1 MNYDGKFGTVDNDNE
16 NALDNL
22 FIKTDAPDLADTDDV
37 LETPI
42 LVIDMDDLD
51 KRTLARATDIT
62 NKLAA
67 YYFDQ
72 RYIDNHPYVTS
83 KITQEID
90 NIRRLLK
97 MLSVNEKAQDTLI
110 LSIASNAAKGTLYT
124 SLTSLQNSMLSMQSQ
139 LNTLTA
145 NLENI
150 FKEMQEN
157 CDKTFQEKDKE
168 QSEDGSMVVRG
179 SRDFIKQIEQSLLAN
194 ENKVQDAKTDDLDA
208 IEIAKVIGDNVI
220 FNKNS

>member
-1 MNYDGKFGTVDNDNE
+1 MNYDGKFGTIDNDNE

-110 LSIASNAAKGTLYT
+110 LSITSNASKGTLYT

-157 CDKTFQEKDKE
+157 CDKTFQEKEKE

-194 ENKVQDAKTDDLDA
+194 ENKVQDTKTDDLDA
-208 IEIAKVIGDNVI
+208 IEIAKVMGE
-220 FNKNS
+220 

>member
-1 MNYDGKFGTVDNDNE
+1 MNYEGKFGTEDPQDKGD
-16 NALDNL
+16 ALENL
-22 FIKTDAPDLADTDDV
+22 FIKSNAPDLADTDEA
-37 LETPI
+37 LQTPMLI
-42 LVIDMDDLD
+42 IDMDELD
-51 KRTLARATDIT
+51 KKTLERATLII

-110 LSIASNAAKGTLYT
+110 MSIAGNMAKGTLYS
-124 SLTSLQNSMLSMQSQ
+124 SLTSLQNSMLQMQSQ
-139 LNTLTA
+139 LNSLTA

-150 FKEMQEN
+150 FKEMQDN
-157 CDKTFQEKDKE
+157 CDKTFQEKEKE
-168 QSEDGSMVVRG
+168 TSEDGSMVVRG
-179 SRDFIKQIEQSLLAN
+179 SRDFIKEITNSLTGMKIQSKEES
-194 ENKVQDAKTDDLDA
+194 ENQST
-208 IEIAKVIGDNVI
+208 EIINQT
-220 FNKNS
+220 N

>member
-110 LSIASNAAKGTLYT
+110 LSITSNAAKGTLYT

-157 CDKTFQEKDKE
+157 CDKTFQEKEKE

-194 ENKVQDAKTDDLDA
+194 ENKVQDTKTDDLDA
-208 IEIAKVIGDNVI
+208 IEIAKVI
-220 FNKNS
+220 SE

>member
-1 MNYDGKFGTVDNDNE
+1 MNYDGKFGTMDNDNE

-194 ENKVQDAKTDDLDA
+194 ENKVQDTKTDDLDA
-208 IEIAKVIGDNVI
+208 IEIAKVIGE
-220 FNKNS
+220 

>member
-110 LSIASNAAKGTLYT
+110 LSITSNASKGTLYT

-157 CDKTFQEKDKE
+157 CDKTFQEKEKE

-208 IEIAKVIGDNVI
+208 IEIAKVIGE
-220 FNKNS
+220 

>member
-1 MNYDGKFGTVDNDNE
+1 MNYEGKFGTQDPQDNE

-22 FIKTDAPDLADTDDV
+22 FIKTDAPDLTDTDDV

-208 IEIAKVIGDNVI
+208 IEIAKVIGE
-220 FNKNS
+220 

>member
-1 MNYDGKFGTVDNDNE
+1 MNYDGKFGTIDNDNE

-110 LSIASNAAKGTLYT
+110 LSIASNASKGTLYT

-179 SRDFIKQIEQSLLAN
+179 SRDFIKQIEQSLLEN
-194 ENKVQDAKTDDLDA
+194 ENKVQDIKTDDLDA
-208 IEIAKVIGDNVI
+208 LEIAKVIGE
-220 FNKNS
+220 

>member
-1 MNYDGKFGTVDNDNE
+1 MNYEGKFGTQDPQDKDSALNDIFLKSE
-16 NALDNL
+16 
-22 FIKTDAPDLADTDDV
+22 APDLQDSDEA
-37 LETPI
+37 LESPI
-42 LVIDMDDLD
+42 FLIDMDEVD
-51 KRTLARATDIT
+51 KRTLERATDIT

-72 RYIDNHPYVTS
+72 KYIDNHPYITS
-83 KITQEID
+83 KIMQEID

-110 LSIASNAAKGTLYT
+110 LSITGNSAKGTLYS
-124 SLTSLQNSMLSMQSQ
+124 SLTSLQNSMLQMQAQ
-139 LNTLTA
+139 LNQLTA

-168 QSEDGSMVVRG
+168 ESEDGSLVVRG
-179 SRDFIKQIEQSLLAN
+179 SRDFIKQIENSLKSAAN
-194 ENKVQDAKTDDLDA
+194 NNTEVKSEVKT
-208 IEIAKVIGDNVI
+208 V
-220 FNKNS
+220 S

>member
-110 LSIASNAAKGTLYT
+110 LSITSNASKGTLYT

-157 CDKTFQEKDKE
+157 CDKTFQEKEKE
-168 QSEDGSMVVRG
+168 QLEDGSMVVRG

-194 ENKVQDAKTDDLDA
+194 ENKVQDTKTDDLDA
-208 IEIAKVIGDNVI
+208 IEIAKVMGE
-220 FNKNS
+220 

>member
-1 MNYDGKFGTVDNDNE
+1 MNYEGKFGTQDPQDKDSALNDIFLKSE
-16 NALDNL
+16 
-22 FIKTDAPDLADTDDV
+22 APDLQDSDEA
-37 LETPI
+37 LESPI
-42 LVIDMDDLD
+42 FLIDMDEVD
-51 KRTLARATDIT
+51 KRTMERATDIT

-72 RYIDNHPYVTS
+72 KYIDNHPYITS
-83 KITQEID
+83 KIMQEID

-110 LSIASNAAKGTLYT
+110 LSITGNSAKGTLYS
-124 SLTSLQNSMLSMQSQ
+124 SLTSLQNSMLQMQAQ

-168 QSEDGSMVVRG
+168 ESEDGSMVVRG
-179 SRDFIKQIEQSLLAN
+179 SRDFIKQIENSLKSGQNITVNQQS
-194 ENKVQDAKTDDLDA
+194 ETVQA
-208 IEIAKVIGDNVI
+208 
-220 FNKNS
+220 

>member
-110 LSIASNAAKGTLYT
+110 LSIASNASKGTLYT

-157 CDKTFQEKDKE
+157 CDKTFQEKEKE

-194 ENKVQDAKTDDLDA
+194 ENKVQDTKTDDLDA
-208 IEIAKVIGDNVI
+208 IEIAKVI
-220 FNKNS
+220 SE

>member
-110 LSIASNAAKGTLYT
+110 LSIASNASKGTLYT

-157 CDKTFQEKDKE
+157 CDKTFQEKEKE

-194 ENKVQDAKTDDLDA
+194 ENKVQDIKTDDLDA
-208 IEIAKVIGDNVI
+208 IEIAKVMGE
-220 FNKNS
+220 

>member
-1 MNYDGKFGTVDNDNE
+1 MNYEGKFGTVDPQE
-16 NALDNL
+16 EGNALDNL
-22 FIKTDAPDLADTDDV
+22 FLKSEAPDLVDTDEA

-42 LVIDMDDLD
+42 LVIDMDELD

-62 NKLAA
+62 EKLAA

-72 RYIDNHPYVTS
+72 KYIDNHPYITS

-110 LSIASNAAKGTLYT
+110 LSITGNSAKGTLYT
-124 SLTSLQNSMLSMQSQ
+124 SLTSLQNSMLQMQSQ

-150 FKEMQEN
+150 FKEMQDN

-168 QSEDGSMVVRG
+168 QGEDGTYTVRG
-179 SRDFIKQIEQSLLAN
+179 SRDFIKEIQRSLQASSSTEQTP
-194 ENKVQDAKTDDLDA
+194 EQKV
-208 IEIAKVIGDNVI
+208 V
-220 FNKNS
+220 NS

>member
-110 LSIASNAAKGTLYT
+110 LSITSNAAKGTLYT

-157 CDKTFQEKDKE
+157 CDKTFQEKEKE

-194 ENKVQDAKTDDLDA
+194 ENKGQDVKTDDLDA
-208 IEIAKVIGDNVI
+208 VEIAKVIGE
-220 FNKNS
+220 

>member
-51 KRTLARATDIT
+51 KRTLGRATDIT

-110 LSIASNAAKGTLYT
+110 LSIASNASKGTLYT

-194 ENKVQDAKTDDLDA
+194 ENKVQDTKTDDLDA
-208 IEIAKVIGDNVI
+208 IEIAKVIGE
-220 FNKNS
+220 

>member
-110 LSIASNAAKGTLYT
+110 LSITSNASKGTLYT

-157 CDKTFQEKDKE
+157 CDKTFQEKEKE

-194 ENKVQDAKTDDLDA
+194 ENKVQDIKTDDLDA
-208 IEIAKVIGDNVI
+208 IEIAKVIGE
-220 FNKNS
+220 

>member
-1 MNYDGKFGTVDNDNE
+1 MNYDGKFGTIDNDNE

-194 ENKVQDAKTDDLDA
+194 ENKVQEVKTDDLDA
-208 IEIAKVIGDNVI
+208 IEIAKVIGE
-220 FNKNS
+220 

>member
-1 MNYDGKFGTVDNDNE
+1 MNYEGKFGTVDPQE
-16 NALDNL
+16 EGNALDNL
-22 FIKTDAPDLADTDDV
+22 FIKSDAPDLADTDEV

-97 MLSVNEKAQDTLI
+97 MLSVNEKAQDSLI
-110 LSIASNAAKGTLYT
+110 LSITSNAAKGTLYT

-139 LNTLTA
+139 LNSLTEK
-145 NLENI
+145 LENI

-157 CDKTFQEKDKE
+157 CDKTFQEKEKE

-179 SRDFIKQIEQSLLAN
+179 SRDFIKQIEQSLIAASKETKKD
-194 ENKVQDAKTDDLDA
+194 ENKSMTDAELDA
-208 IEIAKVIGDNVI
+208 IEYAKIIG
-220 FNKNS
+220 

>member
-1 MNYDGKFGTVDNDNE
+1 MINMNYDGKFGTIDNDNE

-110 LSIASNAAKGTLYT
+110 LSITSNASKGTLYT

-194 ENKVQDAKTDDLDA
+194 ENKVQDVKTDDLDA
-208 IEIAKVIGDNVI
+208 IEIAKVIGE
-220 FNKNS
+220 

>member
-1 MNYDGKFGTVDNDNE
+1 MNYEGKYGTVDTQEESNT
-16 NALDNL
+16 LDNL
-22 FIKTDAPDLADTDDV
+22 FLKSEAPDLQDTDDA

-42 LVIDMDDLD
+42 FLIDMNEVD
-51 KRTLARATDIT
+51 KRTLERATDIT

-72 RYIDNHPYVTS
+72 KYIDNHPYVTS

-110 LSIASNAAKGTLYT
+110 MSISGNASKGTLYS
-124 SLTSLQNSMLSMQSQ
+124 SLTSLQNSMLQMQAQ
-139 LNTLTA
+139 LNSLTA

-157 CDKTFQEKDKE
+157 CDKTFQEKEKE
-168 QSEDGSMVVRG
+168 ESEDGSMVVRG
-179 SRDFIKQIEQSLLAN
+179 SRDFIKQIENSLKASN
-194 ENKVQDAKTDDLDA
+194 NNMHEAQT
-208 IEIAKVIGDNVI
+208 GT
-220 FNKNS
+220 

>member
-1 MNYDGKFGTVDNDNE
+1 MNYDGKFGTVDPQDKD
-16 NALDNL
+16 NALDNIFL
-22 FIKTDAPDLADTDDV
+22 KSEAPDLTDTDDA

-42 LVIDMDDLD
+42 LIIDMDEVD

-72 RYIDNHPYVTS
+72 KYIDNHPYITS
-83 KITQEID
+83 KIAQEID

-110 LSIASNAAKGTLYT
+110 LSITGNSAKGTLYS
-124 SLTSLQNSMLSMQSQ
+124 SLTSLQNSMLQMQAQ
-139 LNTLTA
+139 LNQLTG

-150 FKEMQEN
+150 FKEMQDN

-168 QSEDGSMVVRG
+168 ESEDGSMVVRG
-179 SRDFIKQIEQSLLAN
+179 SRDFIKEIERSLMNSNNTKTVESKAE
-194 ENKVQDAKTDDLDA
+194 ENTTVAL
-208 IEIAKVIGDNVI
+208 
-220 FNKNS
+220 

>member
-208 IEIAKVIGDNVI
+208 IEITKVIGE
-220 FNKNS
+220 

>member
-1 MNYDGKFGTVDNDNE
+1 MNYEGKFGTVDHKE
-16 NALDNL
+16 EGNALDNL
-22 FIKTDAPDLADTDDV
+22 FLKSEAPDLVDTDEA

-42 LVIDMDDLD
+42 LVIDMDELD
-51 KRTLARATDIT
+51 KRTLERATDIT
-62 NKLAA
+62 KKLAA

-72 RYIDNHPYVTS
+72 KYIDNHPYVTS

-110 LSIASNAAKGTLYT
+110 LSITSNAAKGTLYS
-124 SLTSLQNSMLSMQSQ
+124 SLTSLQNSMLQMQSQ
-139 LNTLTA
+139 LNSLTA

-157 CDKTFQEKDKE
+157 CDKTFQEKEKE
-168 QSEDGSMVVRG
+168 QAEDGAFTIRG
-179 SRDFIKQIEQSLLAN
+179 SRDFIKEIQQSLQN
-194 ENKVQDAKTDDLDA
+194 QKKITKE
-208 IEIAKVIGDNVI
+208 IEAQSVDRKISAA
-220 FNKNS
+220 

>member
-1 MNYDGKFGTVDNDNE
+1 MNYDGKFGTIDNDNE

-110 LSIASNAAKGTLYT
+110 LSIASNASKGTLYT

-157 CDKTFQEKDKE
+157 CDKTFQEKEKE

-194 ENKVQDAKTDDLDA
+194 ENKVQDIKTDDLDA
-208 IEIAKVIGDNVI
+208 IEIAKVIGE
-220 FNKNS
+220 

>member
-1 MNYDGKFGTVDNDNE
+1 
-16 NALDNL
+16 
-22 FIKTDAPDLADTDDV
+22 
-37 LETPI
+37 
-42 LVIDMDDLD
+42 MDDLD

-194 ENKVQDAKTDDLDA
+194 ENKVQDTKTDDLDA
-208 IEIAKVIGDNVI
+208 IEIAKVIGE
-220 FNKNS
+220 

>member
-1 MNYDGKFGTVDNDNE
+1 MNYEGKFGTEDPQDKGDTLE
-16 NALDNL
+16 NL
-22 FIKTDAPDLADTDDV
+22 FIKSNAPDLADTDEA
-37 LETPI
+37 LQTPMLI
-42 LVIDMDDLD
+42 IDMDELD
-51 KRTLARATDIT
+51 KKTLERATLII

-110 LSIASNAAKGTLYT
+110 MSIAGNMAKGTLYS
-124 SLTSLQNSMLSMQSQ
+124 SLTSLQNSMLQMQSQ
-139 LNTLTA
+139 LNSLTA

-150 FKEMQEN
+150 FKEMQDN
-157 CDKTFQEKDKE
+157 CDKTFQEKEKE
-168 QSEDGSMVVRG
+168 TSEDGSMVVRG
-179 SRDFIKQIEQSLLAN
+179 SRDFIKEITNSLTGMKIQSKEESENQN
-194 ENKVQDAKTDDLDA
+194 E
-208 IEIAKVIGDNVI
+208 EIVNQT
-220 FNKNS
+220 N